1 MDTVATEVRRSPIEY
16 LQIVW
21 RRRGTVLLSLL
32 IAIGGVLGIDTI
44 RTPTYSATAKIS
56 FAKKTPT
63 PTAMGANLIRL
74 QSSSVRAAA
83 RQILGVPLPGC
94 AVRQEGTTAIADI
107 TCKASSASLA
117 ARAEI
122 GRAHV

>member
-44 RTPTYSATAKIS
+44 RTPTYAATAKIS

-63 PTAMGANLIRL
+63 PTA
-74 QSSSVRAAA
+74 
-83 RQILGVPLPGC
+83 
-94 AVRQEGTTAIADI
+94 
-107 TCKASSASLA
+107 K
-117 ARAEI
+117 I